1 MKIRVVIIAWL
12 STFAA
17 LAQAPYWVYLNGGKT
32 TDCVQLS
39 LHAQAKRYERG
50 IALDAR
56 DYPINAAWARLVA
69 ERVEAV
75 YGPSRW
81 LNAIAVSAYPE
92 QVADLLN
99 LSFVSRVASMRKY
112 NLAISDAPFVAETDP
127 VSPLGDAYSANTAV
141 LGAAAAQM
149 EQIAAEFAFNSGFRG
164 QGMTIAV
171 FDGGFNQVDQMGVF
185 DHLFADGRLLGTWDL
200 VADSTVFAFSN
211 HGTHVL
217 SIMAAFD
224 SSIFVGPA
232 PDANYYLFRTEDV
245 SSETHLEEYNWLR
258 AAEMADSLGVDVIN
272 SSLGYTV
279 FDEGELDYEYS
290 NMDGNQTVVTQ
301 AADWAASKGIL
312 VVNSNGNYAQNG
324 WTYMGAPA
332 DGDSVLAVGA
342 VDSLGMIAPFSSL
355 GPTYDGRIKPNV
367 SARGAATALVSV
379 WNNVQYGN
387 GTSYSGPLI
396 AAASASLWQQFP
408 NLSNME
414 IISGIEQ
421 SAHLAQIPNNT
432 YGYGIPNYQLAAG
445 LFSAGLDEL
454 PESTWT
460 IYPNPGNSD
469 LHFFVKNPEPRS
481 FYTLRLIDVAG
492 NLVASWEN
500 LRDVYMKLEMPPHLP
515 AGLYVV
521 QFEQGLQVSTHKWI
535 KLP

>member
-200 VADSTVFAFSN
+200 VADSTV
-211 HGTHVL
+211 
-217 SIMAAFD
+217 I
-224 SSIFVGPA
+224 
-232 PDANYYLFRTEDV
+232 
-245 SSETHLEEYNWLR
+245 
-258 AAEMADSLGVDVIN
+258 
-272 SSLGYTV
+272 
-279 FDEGELDYEYS
+279 
-290 NMDGNQTVVTQ
+290 
-301 AADWAASKGIL
+301 
-312 VVNSNGNYAQNG
+312 
-324 WTYMGAPA
+324 
-332 DGDSVLAVGA
+332 
-342 VDSLGMIAPFSSL
+342 
-355 GPTYDGRIKPNV
+355 
-367 SARGAATALVSV
+367 
-379 WNNVQYGN
+379 
-387 GTSYSGPLI
+387 
-396 AAASASLWQQFP
+396 
-408 NLSNME
+408 
-414 IISGIEQ
+414 
-421 SAHLAQIPNNT
+421 
-432 YGYGIPNYQLAAG
+432 
-445 LFSAGLDEL
+445 
-454 PESTWT
+454 
-460 IYPNPGNSD
+460 
-469 LHFFVKNPEPRS
+469 
-481 FYTLRLIDVAG
+481 
-492 NLVASWEN
+492 
-500 LRDVYMKLEMPPHLP
+500 
-515 AGLYVV
+515 
-521 QFEQGLQVSTHKWI
+521 
-535 KLP
+535 